1 MMQVQ
6 PDASYFARVD
16 RWSSTAAYRREVG
29 SLLAALDLHPG
40 ARILDVGCGPGAAM
54 EELRRRGVEPVG
66 LDIYPAWAN
75 LCRQRPV
82 VRADAARL
90 PFSAGSMDA
99 ILLVHVVAHFQ
110 RPDAGLRE
118 IRRVLRPGGRL
129 GLLTPNATYLRAL
142 RWRHGGRRHYVPDPT
157 VNHHFNLRALR
168 RKVSAAGFQILQARP
183 WGRLALPLPAAS
195 LRERLLLVATRD
207 TV

>member
-1 MMQVQ
+1 MMQAR

-16 RWSSTAAYRREVG
+16 RWSSTEAYRREVG

-40 ARILDVGCGPGAAM
+40 SRILDVGCGPGAAM
-54 EELRRRGVEPVG
+54 EELRRRGVAPLG
-66 LDIYPAWAN
+66 LDIYPAWAD

-90 PFSAGSMDA
+90 PFTTGSMDA
-99 ILLVHVVAHFQ
+99 VLLVHVVAHFQ
-110 RPDAGLRE
+110 QPDAGLRE
-118 IRRVLRPGGRL
+118 ILRVLRPGGSL

-142 RWRHGGRRHYVPDPT
+142 RWRRGSHHHHVPDPT
-157 VNHHFNLRALR
+157 VNHHFNLRDLR
-168 RKVSAAGFQILQARP
+168 RQVAAAGFQILHARP
-183 WGRLALPLPAAS
+183 WGRRALPLPAAS
-195 LRERLLLVATRD
+195 LRERLLLVATRV

>member
-1 MMQVQ
+1 MQTP

-16 RWSSTAAYRREVG
+16 RWSSTSAYRREVG

-40 ARILDVGCGPGAAM
+40 SRILDVGCGPGAAM
-54 EELRRRGVEPVG
+54 EELHRRGVQPVG
-66 LDIYPAWAN
+66 LDIYPAWAD

-90 PFSAGSMDA
+90 PFATGSMDA
-99 ILLVHVVAHFQ
+99 VLLVHVVAHFH

-118 IRRVLRPGGRL
+118 ILRVLRPGGRL

-142 RWRHGGRRHYVPDPT
+142 RWRRGGLRHYVPDPT
-157 VNHHFNLRALR
+157 VHHHFNLRDLR
-168 RKVSAAGFQILQARP
+168 RQVSTVGFRILHARP
-183 WGRLALPLPAAS
+183 WGRRALPLPAAS

>member
-1 MMQVQ
+1 MQTP

-54 EELRRRGVEPVG
+54 EEVRRRGVQPVG
-66 LDIYPAWAN
+66 LDIYPAWAD

-82 VRADAARL
+82 VRADATRL
-90 PFSAGSMDA
+90 PFADGIMDA
-99 ILLVHVVAHFQ
+99 ILLVHVVAHFDQ
-110 RPDAGLRE
+110 PDTGLRE
-118 IRRVLRPGGRL
+118 SLRVLRPGGRL

-142 RWRHGGRRHYVPDPT
+142 RWRRGGLRDYAPDPT
-157 VNHHFNLRALR
+157 VNHHFRLRDLR
-168 RKVSAAGFQILQARP
+168 RRVSAAGFQILHARP
-183 WGRLALPLPAAS
+183 WGRRALPLPAAS
-195 LRERLLLVATRD
+195 LRERLLLVATRA